1 MKGNNF
7 NSRCG
12 ESISKIQGPT
22 FFYVRIKMNTVRKQ
36 SIYQKILIF
45 LSQNRKQLRDKILAS
60 PLFDMKDFC
69 KNFTK
74 LLVQIYDNT
83 I

>member
-12 ESISKIQGPT
+12 ESISKNSGAH
-22 FFYVRIKMNTVRKQ
+22 FFLCENKNEYIEKAINLSKDFN
-36 SIYQKILIF
+36 F

-60 PLFDMKDFC
+60 PLFDMKDF
-69 KNFTK
+69 
-74 LLVQIYDNT
+74 L
-83 I
+83 